1 MKKYRLAYT
10 ETARDGIRHLPPIVK
25 RAIKAL
31 VEKLSEDPYAGKALK
46 EELSGYWSCRFQ
58 SWRVIYII
66 DVEGQKLEIQ
76 LIEKR
81 VSVYETLKEIA
92 GEPH

>member
-1 MKKYRLAYT
+1 MKKYHLTYT
-10 ETARDGIRHLPPIVK
+10 ETARDSIRHLPPMTK
-25 RAIKAL
+25 RAIKTL
-31 VEKLSEDPYAGKALK
+31 VEGLSDAPYAGKALK

-66 DVEGQKLEIQ
+66 DNEEQKLEIQ

-81 VSVYETLKEIA
+81 VSVYETLKELA
-92 GEPH
+92 SESH